1 MFSAFSDLIQLPSLL
16 LSIFLA
22 FSLLR
27 PLRKAICF
35 GFVIQL
41 LGSISGSIVYSHKR
55 LLTRFSYLK
64 WFLLHFSK
72 NHFVYK
78 KFAIRGAKNGQT
90 LRENLEK
97 SAQNALQLSSS
108 PVEHPSDYGRYL
120 FFPLGILGTKKP
132 RNRCGF
138 WVSDEVSICTP

>member
-1 MFSAFSDLIQLPSLL
+1 MHGSPENKKGPFSMYGNPYTQNDP
-16 LSIFLA
+16 
-22 FSLLR
+22 
-27 PLRKAICF
+27 F

-78 KFAIRGAKNGQT
+78 KFTIRGTKNGQT

-108 PVEHPSDYGRYL
+108 PVEHPSD
-120 FFPLGILGTKKP
+120 
-132 RNRCGF
+132 
-138 WVSDEVSICTP
+138 